1 MWLLLERS
9 GQGAAS
15 IHGPVS
21 RKNLGLSKKR
31 RIKIKL
37 KYIKIKQIFN

>member
-15 IHGPVS
+15 IHGPIS
-21 RKNLGLSKKR
+21 RKSRGLSKKR
-31 RIKIKL
+31 AIKI